1 MPETNANKDQLQ
13 MKRAYALVDCNNFYV
28 SCERVF
34 DPKLEGVPVVV
45 LSNNDGCIVARSNE
59 AKAIPIPF
67 AVPAFRCKETFK
79 KHNVRVYSSNY
90 TLYADMSRRVMDTLR
105 EFAWNMEVYSIDEAF
120 LSLDNLEPERRF
132 EFCKFLRKTVKQ
144 WTGIPVSIGIGETK
158 TLAKVAAK
166 VAKKSEEGV
175 FDIIDYPYADNVLEG
190 MDVSDIWGVGPA
202 YTKYLY
208 GKGIRTALALKRAT
222 EPVVRKKMGV
232 MGVRTVRELNGRS
245 CFWLEPP
252 LSKRKGILSSKSFG
266 RAVET
271 LEELN
276 EAVATY
282 VARAVEKLRSQKSVA
297 SVFIVFILTN
307 RFKEDYYSNSYTCR
321 LPAPSAYTPDFIR
334 AAQHGMKRIYRQ
346 GKKYKKVGVFLAD
359 IAPDES
365 IQMACFEP
373 GSYDGKKQRVMET
386 VDKIN
391 EEWGSNVVDYAAAGV
406 KKGWRM
412 RRRMCSPQYT
422 TRWDDLVKAG

>member
-1 MPETNANKDQLQ
+1 MT
-13 MKRAYALVDCNNFYV
+13 RVYALVDCNNFYV

-34 DPKLEGVPVVV
+34 DRKLEGVPVVV

-67 AVPAFRCKETFK
+67 AVPAFQCKETFK
-79 KHNVRVYSSNY
+79 KHKVRVFSSNY

-105 EFAWNMEVYSIDEAF
+105 EFAADMEVYSIDEAF
-120 LSLDNLEPERRF
+120 LSLGGLEPERRA

-166 VAKKSEEGV
+166 VAKKSEDGV
-175 FDIIDYPYADNVLEG
+175 FDIIDYPYSDNILEG

-202 YTKYLY
+202 YTKFLY
-208 GKGIRTALALKRAT
+208 HYGITTALALKKAP
-222 EPVVRKKMGV
+222 EPLVRKKMGV

-252 LSKRKGILSSKSFG
+252 QTKRKGILSSKSFG
-266 RAVET
+266 RAVES
-271 LEELN
+271 LQELN

-282 VARAVEKLRSQKSVA
+282 VSRAVEKLRSQRSVA
-297 SVFIVFILTN
+297 SVFMIFILTN
-307 RFKEDYYSNSYTCR
+307 RFKEDYYSNSFTCR

-334 AAQHGMKRIYRQ
+334 AAQNAMKRIYRP

-359 IAPDES
+359 ITPDES

-373 GSYDGKKQRVMET
+373 GSYDTKRQLVMEA

-406 KKGWRM
+406 KKSWRM
-412 RRRMCSPQYT
+412 RRRMCTPQYT
-422 TRWDDLVKAG
+422 TSWDDLPKAG